1 MKYDYEVVISYLERV
16 DPSDPDDH
24 GPKFWREET
33 IGCRTAD
40 VALFVFIRKTIG
52 DATPNL
58 SHVWINYPTPN
69 GLGASCYWHG
79 NNRGGNSIVDIKKIL
94 KNAEDNLRQLQFNF
108 TEVVV

>member
-1 MKYDYEVVISYLERV
+1 MQYDYKVVLYYPTGVETL
-16 DPSDPDDH
+16 DPDVFFR
-24 GPKFWREET
+24 KEK
-33 IGCRTAD
+33 ICCRTAD

-108 TEVVV
+108 TEVAV